1 MTEPVTG
8 ILALGCK
15 LSEMGDAD
23 VVRINSREEA
33 EARWGKG
40 SLLAEMAFPKPRAP
54 SPEPEQYGPADVTV
68 IDRSNGA
75 ERVSYAVLT
84 RGWYDDRHDYSETEG
99 LYTTL
104 QRAKNEAGYVDGWV
118 EVWEV
123 KE

>member
-1 MTEPVTG
+1 MTTN
-8 ILALGCK
+8 ILAIGCK
-15 LSEMGDAD
+15 LSELGDAS
-23 VVRINSREEA
+23 VIRINSREEA
-33 EARWGKG
+33 EARWGKN

-54 SPEPEQYGPADVTV
+54 HPEPEPEQYGPADIAA
-68 IDRSNGA
+68 IDKSNGA
-75 ERVSYAVLT
+75 DRVIYAVLT
-84 RGWYDDRHDYSETEG
+84 RGWYDDRHDYCDTEG